1 MRSLKILQKK
11 RTLPEASLRASHNP
25 IRSRKR
31 CPTCEHPCTLVH
43 APQAHPRP
51 SAPPTLLQVELFCIS
66 KLINCVLEADEEFV
80 CMDFHFAVGDG
91 GLPSVLQLLHLF
103 MEAPRCAWGG

>member
-1 MRSLKILQKK
+1 M
-11 RTLPEASLRASHNP
+11 P
-25 IRSRKR
+25 
-31 CPTCEHPCTLVH
+31 
-43 APQAHPRP
+43 
-51 SAPPTLLQVELFCIS
+51 QVELFCIS

-103 MEAPRCAWGG
+103 LEEPR